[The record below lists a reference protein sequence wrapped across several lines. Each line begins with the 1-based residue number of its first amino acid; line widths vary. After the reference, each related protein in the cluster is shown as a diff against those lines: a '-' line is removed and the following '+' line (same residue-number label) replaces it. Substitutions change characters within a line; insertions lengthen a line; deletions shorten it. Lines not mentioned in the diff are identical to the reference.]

1 MRSLPNR
8 LRFGTYFRR
17 CQGVSER
24 PEVRMSER
32 KSRVGGRDSRT
43 GQFIPVK
50 ETYERPNTTQREHIP
65 LPGRGDTDRGGK
77 DGGGGGK
84 KRR

>member
-1 MRSLPNR
+1 
-8 LRFGTYFRR
+8 
-17 CQGVSER
+17 
-24 PEVRMSER
+24 MSES
-32 KSRVGGRDSRT
+32 KSTFKGRDART

-77 DGGGGGK
+77 GGGGGK
-84 KRR
+84 KSR